1 MKRKIFIFALI
12 LASLFSLSACGK
24 KSDATISD
32 YLIEERN
39 SLFVG
44 SDSLYCVTLSSGKR
58 EKNYAFDGVIN
69 EKVDFAIL
77 TLSRLDNSPLSND
90 TYNYAVTIGEN
101 TYTGELVKSDVN
113 NSYSAD
119 LEIGISDADAITTQ
133 VSFAGYTFNQN
144 LENLTSQFAI
154 KKDDALRI
162 ANENLSNQIK
172 NQISANTQVEVVMKI
187 LKDYSASDCKNFY
200 WYVGSI
206 STDGDTLG
214 VLINANSGEVVA
226 KKV

>member
-1 MKRKIFIFALI
+1 MKKKLLIFGLI
-12 LASLFSLSACGK
+12 CACLFSLTACGK
-24 KSDATISD
+24 KQNGSISD

-44 SDSLYCVTLSSGKR
+44 SDNLYSVTLSAGKR
-58 EKNYAFDGVIN
+58 EKDYAFDGVIN

-77 TLSRLDNSPLSND
+77 TLSRIDNSPLAND
-90 TYNYAVTIGEN
+90 TYNYGVTIGEN
-101 TYTGELVKSDVN
+101 TYTGTLTKSEVD

-119 LEIGISDADAITTQ
+119 LEIALTDEDPISTQITFT
-133 VSFAGYTFNQN
+133 GYTFSQN
-144 LENLTSQFAI
+144 LENITSQFQV
-154 KKDDALRI
+154 KKDDALKI
-162 ANENLSNQIK
+162 ANDTLGSQVQNL
-172 NQISANTQVEVVMKI
+172 ISANTQIEVVMKI
-187 LKDYSASDCKNFY
+187 LKDYSASDIRNYY

-214 VLINANSGEVVA
+214 VLINANTGEVVA